1 MFSQHVLFFKSAV
14 HVKVGTVSEDSTVD
28 LETVD
33 QQYCSRNAAIYII
46 RDSIVRQTNKV
57 LILTYT
63 TMNDK
68 HIFYYNRKIT
78 LQSFT
83 LGDPEWFKVLGP
95 IFYIL
100 AELSILL
107 FPANNINYRF
117 VIVLY
122 IADMEMQNYS
132 IHGKKLR
139 NTASH
144 STNINIAKMVG
155 HPTFSSFVFF
165 APPGC
170 ACP

>member
-1 MFSQHVLFFKSAV
+1 
-14 HVKVGTVSEDSTVD
+14 
-28 LETVD
+28 
-33 QQYCSRNAAIYII
+33 
-46 RDSIVRQTNKV
+46 
-57 LILTYT
+57 
-63 TMNDK
+63 MNDK

-155 HPTFSSFVFF
+155 HPTFFSFVFF
-165 APPGC
+165 CSSWLCLSLTLILRLLPSKSFCCPVFVRINKMRSSGMHPP
-170 ACP
+170 PEETDVVLNKRLLLIPFDFE